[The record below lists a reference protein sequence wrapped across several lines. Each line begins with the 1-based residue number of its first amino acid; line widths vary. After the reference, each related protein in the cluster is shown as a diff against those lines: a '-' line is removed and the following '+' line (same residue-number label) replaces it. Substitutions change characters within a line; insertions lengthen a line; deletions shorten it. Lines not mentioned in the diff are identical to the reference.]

1 MNNHLFSAPSAHTAL
16 RTLIAAAAVVLI
28 ATSAAHAQLSK
39 PFLWELTKEP
49 PKETTKDATTDAAKD
64 AAKDSKTVVLF
75 GSLHVAKPDF
85 YPVPDSVQKRFDN
98 AKVLAVEA
106 DVTLPETQQVCTK
119 LAVTKEKLESV
130 LSPEDF
136 AALSGYIRAAAIPDA
151 LIENRKLWLVNLVV
165 VGVELGQLGVDFAR
179 GLDVVFL
186 REAKFA
192 KKRIVEV
199 EGGALQCATLAG
211 AGPAETAAAMT
222 RFLAAVRQNRMEKRL
237 IEMLAAYRTGD
248 GVALNRLVNED
259 FGDSADGLASKRRI
273 FDDRHPAMA
282 DKIDGYFKSP
292 DSHFVVIGVGHLFGE
307 NNLLEAL
314 AKRGIRAK
322 RIAD

>member
-1 MNNHLFSAPSAHTAL
+1 MKTLPRTILALAASAL
-16 RTLIAAAAVVLI
+16 LLC
-28 ATSAAHAQLSK
+28 TSAAHAQLSK
-39 PFLWELTKEP
+39 PFLWELTKADT
-49 PKETTKDATTDAAKD
+49 KEDAKE
-64 AAKDSKTVVLF
+64 SKTVVLF

-85 YPVPDSVQKRFDN
+85 YPVPESVQKRFDES
-98 AKVLAVEA
+98 KVLAVEA
-106 DVTLPETQQVCTK
+106 DVTIPETQQACTK
-119 LAVTKEKLESV
+119 LAVTKDKLESV
-130 LSPEDF
+130 LSAEDF
-136 AALSGYIRAAAIPDA
+136 AALSGYIRAAGIPDA

-186 REAKFA
+186 REAKFS

-199 EGGALQCATLAG
+199 EGGALQCAALAG
-211 AGPAETAAAMT
+211 AGPTETAAAMT

-237 IEMLAAYRTGD
+237 IEMLAAYRAGD
-248 GVALNRLVNED
+248 GVALNRLVSED

-282 DKIDGYFKSP
+282 DKIDGYFTSP
-292 DSHFVVIGVGHLFGE
+292 DNHFVVIGVGHLFGD
-307 NNLLEAL
+307 NNLLDAL

-322 RIAD
+322 RIE

>member
-1 MNNHLFSAPSAHTAL
+1 MKNLPRPRRLLLALAASAAL
-16 RTLIAAAAVVLI
+16 LCT
-28 ATSAAHAQLSK
+28 TAAHAQLTS
-39 PFLWELTKEP
+39 PFLWELTKSDT
-49 PKETTKDATTDAAKD
+49 KENAKD
-64 AAKDSKTVVLF
+64 AKTVVLF

-85 YPVPDSVQKRFDN
+85 YPVPESVQKRFDES
-98 AKVLAVEA
+98 KVLAVEA
-106 DVTLPETQQVCTK
+106 DITVPETQQACTK
-119 LAVTKEKLESV
+119 LAVTKDKLESV
-130 LSPEDF
+130 LSAEDF
-136 AALSGYIRAAAIPDA
+136 AALSGYIRAAGIPDA
-151 LIENRKLWLVNLVV
+151 LIENRRLWLVNLVV
-165 VGVELGQLGVDFAR
+165 IGVELGQLGVDFAR

-199 EGGALQCATLAG
+199 EGGALQCAALAG

-237 IEMLAAYRTGD
+237 IEMLAAYRAGD
-248 GVALNRLVNED
+248 GVALNRLVGED

-292 DSHFVVIGVGHLFGE
+292 DSHFVVIGVGHLFGD
-307 NNLLEAL
+307 NNLLDAL

-322 RIAD
+322 RIE

>member
-1 MNNHLFSAPSAHTAL
+1 MEYARPAVRLFATVIATAL
-16 RTLIAAAAVVLI
+16 M
-28 ATSAAHAQLSK
+28 ATSTAHAQLSK
-39 PFLWELTKEP
+39 PFLWELSKERP
-49 PKETTKDATTDAAKD
+49 LDASKDAPKD
-64 AAKDSKTVVLF
+64 AAKGSSTVTLF

-85 YPVPDSVQKRFDN
+85 YPVPDSVQKRFDE

-106 DVTLPETQQVCTK
+106 DVTLPETQQACTK
-119 LAVTKEKLESV
+119 LAVTKDKLESV

-151 LIENRKLWLVNLVV
+151 LVENRKLWLVNLVV

-199 EGGALQCATLAG
+199 EGGAVQCAALAG
-211 AGPAETAAAMT
+211 AGPAETAATMT

-248 GVALNRLVNED
+248 GAGLNRVVNEE

-273 FDDRHPAMA
+273 FDDRHEGMA

-307 NNLLEAL
+307 NNLLQAL

-322 RIAD
+322 RIE

>member
-1 MNNHLFSAPSAHTAL
+1 MNPRHFSSTRLHRVTSALSLF
-16 RTLIAAAAVVLI
+16 AAAFAITVL
-28 ATSAAHAQLSK
+28 ATPTAHAQLAK
-39 PFLWELTKEP
+39 PFLWELTK
-49 PKETTKDATTDAAKD
+49 TDTKAGAKD
-64 AAKDSKTVVLF
+64 AKTVVVF

-85 YPVPDSVQKRFDN
+85 YPVPDAVQKRFDD

-106 DVTLPETQQVCTK
+106 DITLPETQQACTK
-119 LAVTKEKLESV
+119 LAVTKDKLESV
-130 LSPEDF
+130 LSAEDF
-136 AALSGYIRAAAIPDA
+136 AALSGYIRAAGIPEA

-199 EGGALQCATLAG
+199 EGGALQCAALAG
-211 AGPAETAAAMT
+211 AGATETAAAMT

-237 IEMLAAYRTGD
+237 IEMLAAYRAGD
-248 GVALNRLVNED
+248 GNALNRLVSED
-259 FGDSADGLASKRRI
+259 FSDSADGLASRRRI

-292 DSHFVVIGVGHLFGE
+292 DSHFVVIGVGHFFGE
-307 NNLLEAL
+307 NNLLDAL
-314 AKRGIRAK
+314 AKRGIRAQ
-322 RIAD
+322 RIE